1 MLHWPSCHRV
11 LESRAHVE
19 GGKKSQ
25 EVSNCSLSYIA
36 CVRVLVCMKT
46 DTDTDNPISLSHR
59 TRVCNVCMS
68 VCPSETAK
76 SHFVR
81 NGTISDNDNIID
93 WNK

>member
-1 MLHWPSCHRV
+1 MLHWPSCRRV
-11 LESRAHVE
+11 VE
-19 GGKKSQ
+19 NRVHTEGEKKSQ
-25 EVSNCSLSYIA
+25 EVSSYSLSYIA

-46 DTDTDNPISLSHR
+46 DTDIDNTISLSHR
-59 TRVCNVCMS
+59 ARVCNVCMS

-76 SHFVR
+76 SHFGR